1 MSRDPSELPF
11 LERLQVDGVFRAEV
25 EARAVD
31 DLRPQ
36 RSADLFDWFDR
47 VHFAAD
53 ELTHWERLP
62 REMTQHD
69 ARDALRHLRELAPLM
84 REIRDEMKSLY
95 QERYE
100 LRQQLKER
108 ENADRI
114 PTA

>member
-1 MSRDPSELPF
+1 MSRDPSQLPF
-11 LERLQVDGVFRAEV
+11 RERLEVDAVFRAEV

-36 RSADLFDWFDR
+36 RSADSFDWFDR

-69 ARDALRHLRELAPLM
+69 AAGALRHLRQLAPLM

-95 QERYE
+95 RERDR
-100 LRQQLKER
+100 LATQLKER
-108 ENADRI
+108 ENADR